1 MGVYPIPPIWG
12 CGPRPQGNAPA
23 YTTKSRAGGSI
34 FLRAGHPQKNLHPGP
49 YGPTL
54 DFVMFDMA
62 RQLRRRLRGTGTS
75 TCPRAPCFASV
86 PYRPAY
92 ALPPSRPPYGGKR
105 RAHQG
110 TGSGPL
116 RGPWFLPICWAVIKG
131 RRRPQDSRYRTRVQE
146 GGQGAGKSR
155 EGPPG
160 PRVEILGRPPQGPK
174 YYPALDFLG
183 RCRRLW
189 LGVGHGRSLG
199 PTPW

>member
-12 CGPRPQGNAPA
+12 CGPRPQGDAPA
-23 YTTKSRAGGSI
+23 YMIKSRARGSI

-75 TCPRAPCFASV
+75 TCPRAPCSASV

-116 RGPWFLPICWAVIKG
+116 RGPWFLPIRWAVTKG
-131 RRRPQDSRYRTRVQE
+131 RRRAQDSHQYAQGTGGRA
-146 GGQGAGKSR
+146 GGQEVKG
-155 EGPPG
+155 GPARAQGGDFGPSPARPKILPG
-160 PRVEILGRPPQGPK
+160 P
-174 YYPALDFLG
+174 
-183 RCRRLW
+183 
-189 LGVGHGRSLG
+189 
-199 PTPW
+199 